1 MWQRCGENA
10 TNQPARRVFT
20 MDKENLNKCVDQVL
34 AIANK
39 FYSFI
44 TDRDEPSYDSY
55 DNENKSS
62 HFAISSAIEFWSR
75 CVAIASHQ
83 ENLNLVMPTLN
94 NVLHAIQITP
104 VKEENKVVDS
114 KFSDIFETLLN
125 EPVEEQL
132 DFLKEYLHR
141 VTRASEVIKKV
152 KPEDD
157 EGKEDIKHLTEIIDK
172 KVDIIRQIIIEL
184 ESELKGGEAASNED
198 D

>member
-1 MWQRCGENA
+1 VGKRHKSASQEGL
-10 TNQPARRVFT
+10 V
-20 MDKENLNKCVDQVL
+20 MDNESLNKCVNQVL
-34 AIANK
+34 SIANK
-39 FYSFI
+39 FYNFL
-44 TDRDEPSYDSY
+44 DPDESSY
-55 DNENKSS
+55 DNEEKST
-62 HFAISSAIEFWSR
+62 HFALSSAIEFWSR

-83 ENLNLVMPTLN
+83 ENLNLVMPTLG

-104 VKEENKVVDS
+104 VKQENKVVDS